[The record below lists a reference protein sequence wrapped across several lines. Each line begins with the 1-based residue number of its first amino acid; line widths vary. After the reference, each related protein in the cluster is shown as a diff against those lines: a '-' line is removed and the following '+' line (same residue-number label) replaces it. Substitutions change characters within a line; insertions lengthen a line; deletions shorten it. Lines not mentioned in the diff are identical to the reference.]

1 MLSELLHTSTTG
13 LETYWQEI
21 MAGVQVC
28 TFSMDE
34 DSFSSAVSLS
44 VRAHPRHYEL
54 LFCCTGALVLRQ
66 QGTMATVEARNV
78 MLLSDC
84 TPILS
89 AQITAPISGILM
101 TIDGIVAGN
110 LENPL
115 SCLMV
120 DLDVNTRCVL
130 DEMDQRG
137 GCAIFRTAPWT
148 RSLFSALDALPLD
161 EKGRYSFLKTVELL
175 YLLCSDSQ
183 LLQEERVLPTPDS
196 YLSRTVAEIRLY
208 MENHL
213 DEKLTIETL
222 SRQFHISPTAFKSCF
237 RRMYGQPVHRW
248 LQSYRMDKAA
258 ELLQT
263 SPMTVLQIAQSVG
276 YEGASQFNSAFKRQ
290 FGVTPRQHKKMM
302 I

>member
-1 MLSELLHTSTTG
+1 MLAELLQTSHSG
-13 LETYWQEI
+13 LDVSWLEI
-21 MAGVQVC
+21 MPGVRTC
-28 TFSMDE
+28 TFDMDE
-34 DSFSSAVSLS
+34 DSFPTAVSLS
-44 VRAHPRHYEL
+44 VRTQPRRYEL

-66 QGTMATVEARNV
+66 QGTMSTVEARNA
-78 MLLSDC
+78 MLLTDC

-89 AQITAPISGILM
+89 AQITSPMNGVLI
-101 TIDGIVAGN
+101 TIDGPAAGSA
-110 LENPL
+110 ENTL
-115 SCLMV
+115 TCLMD
-120 DLDVNTRCVL
+120 DLEVNTRYVL
-130 DEMDQRG
+130 DQMTRRG

-148 RSLFSALDALPLD
+148 RTLFSALDALPEE

-175 YLLCSDSQ
+175 YLLCSESL
-183 LLQEERVLPTPDS
+183 LLQEERSLPAPDS
-196 YLSRTVAEIRLY
+196 YLSRTVAEIRIY

-213 DEKLTIETL
+213 DEKLTIEAL

-248 LQSYRMDKAA
+248 LQAQRMKRAA